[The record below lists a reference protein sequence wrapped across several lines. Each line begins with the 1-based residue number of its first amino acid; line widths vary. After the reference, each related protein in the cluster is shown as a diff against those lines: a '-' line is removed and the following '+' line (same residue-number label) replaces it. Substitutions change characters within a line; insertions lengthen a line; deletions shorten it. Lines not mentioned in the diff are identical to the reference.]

1 MGHRN
6 HRQREDCCTKFLISK
21 FVQGIKNSHAETSHD
36 LGKYEE
42 IYWRFKEKC
51 RHMPKMQ
58 THKNKLHQT
67 RNTSKSLVQIEMEEK
82 SEKMA
87 NLLMME
93 DLAEEILLFEKH
105 SQ

>member
-1 MGHRN
+1 
-6 HRQREDCCTKFLISK
+6 
-21 FVQGIKNSHAETSHD
+21 
-36 LGKYEE
+36 
-42 IYWRFKEKC
+42 
-51 RHMPKMQ
+51 MPKMQ